1 MATDFKYAS
10 QSDLNRYVGDIVAD
24 ADSKR
29 QVFGWSQSVNYVD
42 ISGTTLQLH
51 FAHNAGFIDNL
62 FLDGAEINKISF
74 STTKVTEVASA
85 INPNETT
92 FTLDSVNN
100 VSANDI
106 IKIDNEY
113 IRLTAVSS
121 DGSNTVTTTL
131 ANRGLFNTASQHH
144 VQDSHVFKIID
155 NDGDVG
161 QGTSAGLDA
170 LGFVYDDQLDLCILI
185 AKDTDPND
193 FIIEAGFDNS
203 TYYDQMLV
211 DASMELN
218 NLLDA
223 RYPTPLPKYDQYDGN
238 TTHSAST
245 TEYDAIIIKMT
256 CYIAA
261 SNALRTIGE
270 TEKADYYYDLVTN
283 AEKTGMADRLNVGE
297 FKLAFEVDSHD
308 DKGKVRN
315 ISKAGTMDIVETAGE
330 WYGEKYDVVRITCTT
345 GGAYGTAIVKAETYG
360 NDALFGTTTEN
371 IKVTGGLQEIVNGLY
386 VRFQG
391 ASMNLDTTPDQWEVT
406 VTGSDR
412 KLTNAQTGAID
423 LTRRGYSV

>member
-29 QVFGWSQSVNYVD
+29 QIYDWTS
-42 ISGTTLQLH
+42 
-51 FAHNAGFIDNL
+51 
-62 FLDGAEINKISF
+62 E
-74 STTKVTEVASA
+74 
-85 INPNETT
+85 
-92 FTLDSVNN
+92 TLDSNTYYVSYNSGYIEQLFIDGKSQQSGRQTIATTASTAVNN
-100 VSANDI
+100 VSGYAVGATEIIVDDGSTLTDATY
-106 IKIDNEY
+106 IKIGNE
-113 IRLTAVSS
+113 ILGITNISTNTLTV
-121 DGSNTVTTTL
+121 V
-131 ANRGLFNTASQHH
+131 RGQLGTNAS
-144 VQDSHVFKIID
+144 VIVDDAPVFKHFQPSASGDNLYDED
-155 NDGDVG
+155 NDFVILKR
-161 QGTSAGLDA
+161 GTS
-170 LGFVYDDQLDLCILI
+170 
-185 AKDTDPND
+185 PND
-193 FIIEAGFDNS
+193 LIVEAGFDND
-203 TYYDQMLV
+203 TYYNQMLV

-223 RYPTPLPKYDQYDGN
+223 RYPTPLPKYDQFDSD
-238 TTHSAST
+238 TAHSSAS

-256 CYIAA
+256 CYLAA
-261 SNALRTIGE
+261 SNALRAIGE

-283 AEKTGMADRLNVGE
+283 AEKTGMADRLNLGE

-315 ISKAGTMDIVETAGE
+315 ISKTGTMDIVETAGE
-330 WYGEKYDVVRITCTT
+330 WHGEKYDVVRITCTT
-345 GGAYGTAIVKAETYG
+345 GGAYGTAVVKAETYG

-371 IKVTGGLQEIVNGLY
+371 IKVTGGLQEIVSGLY

-391 ASMNLDTTPDQWEVT
+391 ASMNLDTTPDQWEIT

>member
-29 QVFGWSQSVNYVD
+29 QIYDW
-42 ISGTTLQLH
+42 TT
-51 FAHNAGFIDNL
+51 
-62 FLDGAEINKISF
+62 E
-74 STTKVTEVASA
+74 
-85 INPNETT
+85 
-92 FTLDSVNN
+92 TLDSNTYYVSYNSGYIDQLFIDGKSQQSGRQTIATTASTAVNN
-100 VSANDI
+100 GLGYAVGATEIIVDDGSTLTDATY
-106 IKIDNEY
+106 IKIGNEILGITNISTNTLTVIRGQLGTNAAAIVDDAPIYKHFQPSATGDN
-113 IRLTAVSS
+113 L
-121 DGSNTVTTTL
+121 
-131 ANRGLFNTASQHH
+131 
-144 VQDSHVFKIID
+144 
-155 NDGDVG
+155 
-161 QGTSAGLDA
+161 
-170 LGFVYDDQLDLCILI
+170 YDED
-185 AKDTDPND
+185 ND
-193 FIIEAGFDNS
+193 FIIYKGSDPNDLVAEAGFDND
-203 TYYDQMLV
+203 TYYNQMLV

-223 RYPTPLPKYDQYDGN
+223 RYPTPLPKYDQYDAN

-256 CYIAA
+256 CYLAA

-283 AEKTGMADRLNVGE
+283 AEKTGMADRLNAGE

>member
-29 QVFGWSQSVNYVD
+29 QIYDWTTETYNSVDFYVAYNSGFVSQ
-42 ISGTTLQLH
+42 L
-51 FAHNAGFIDNL
+51 FIDGKSQQSGNQTI
-62 FLDGAEINKISF
+62 G
-74 STTKVTEVASA
+74 TTKVGDAGEAVDATE
-85 INPNETT
+85 
-92 FTLDSVNN
+92 TLITI
-100 VSANDI
+100 A
-106 IKIDNEY
+106 
-113 IRLTAVSS
+113 
-121 DGSNTVTTTL
+121 
-131 ANRGLFNTASQHH
+131 
-144 VQDSHVFKIID
+144 
-155 NDGDVG
+155 GDVG
-161 QGTSAGLDA
+161 TLTDDSFIKMDDEIMYVYNLANDNPDVITVVRGVLGTTASTHDNGADIFQHFIPLASGDNLYDEDND
-170 LGFVYDDQLDLCILI
+170 FVIY
-185 AKDTDPND
+185 KGSNPND
-193 FIIEAGFDNS
+193 LVAEAGFDND
-203 TYYDQMLV
+203 TYYNQMLV

-223 RYPTPLPKYDQYDGN
+223 RYPTPLPKYDQYDAN

-245 TEYDAIIIKMT
+245 TEHDAIIIKMT

-283 AEKTGMADRLNVGE
+283 AEKTGMADRLNLGE

-308 DKGKVRN
+308 DKGKVRSVAK
-315 ISKAGTMDIVETAGE
+315 IGSMDIVETAGE
-330 WYGEKYDVVRITCTT
+330 WHGEKYDVVRITCTT
-345 GGAYGTAIVKAETYG
+345 AGAYGTAIVKAETYG

>member
-29 QVFGWSQSVNYVD
+29 QIYDWTSETYNSNTFYVAYNSGFTSQLFIDGKSQQSGNQT
-42 ISGTTLQLH
+42 IGTTKIDDCGEDVSIGETQIDVTLH
-51 FAHNAGFIDNL
+51 TNFTDESFIKINDEVMYVRAVADASPDEITCIRGVLGTTESEHASGDDIFQYFIPAADGDNL
-62 FLDGAEINKISF
+62 YD
-74 STTKVTEVASA
+74 
-85 INPNETT
+85 PN
-92 FTLDSVNN
+92 
-100 VSANDI
+100 NDLI
-106 IKIDNEY
+106 ILKN
-113 IRLTAVSS
+113 
-121 DGSNTVTTTL
+121 GS
-131 ANRGLFNTASQHH
+131 
-144 VQDSHVFKIID
+144 
-155 NDGDVG
+155 
-161 QGTSAGLDA
+161 
-170 LGFVYDDQLDLCILI
+170 
-185 AKDTDPND
+185 DPND
-193 FIIEAGFDNS
+193 LVVEAGFDNS

-223 RYPTPLPKYDQYDGN
+223 RYPTPLPKYDQFDAD
-238 TTHSAST
+238 TAHSSAS

-256 CYIAA
+256 CYLAA
-261 SNALRTIGE
+261 SNALRAIGE

-283 AEKTGMADRLNVGE
+283 AEKTGMADRLNLGE

-315 ISKAGTMDIVETAGE
+315 ISKTGTMDIVETAGE
-330 WYGEKYDVVRITCTT
+330 WHGEKYDVVRITCTT

>member
-29 QVFGWSQSVNYVD
+29 QIYDWTSETYNSNTFYVAYNSGYMSQLFIDGKSQ
-42 ISGTTLQLH
+42 ISGNETIGTTKIADAAEPMTDSEVTMDVSG
-51 FAHNAGFIDNL
+51 FTNFIDESFIKVDDEIMFVTSIADADPDTVTIIRGVL
-62 FLDGAEINKISF
+62 GTTATTHDDGADIFQHF
-74 STTKVTEVASA
+74 SGHYSEA
-85 INPNETT
+85 
-92 FTLDSVNN
+92 
-100 VSANDI
+100 
-106 IKIDNEY
+106 
-113 IRLTAVSS
+113 
-121 DGSNTVTTTL
+121 
-131 ANRGLFNTASQHH
+131 
-144 VQDSHVFKIID
+144 
-155 NDGDVG
+155 
-161 QGTSAGLDA
+161 GTNL
-170 LGFVYDDQLDLCILI
+170 YDQY
-185 AKDTDPND
+185 ND
-193 FIIEAGFDNS
+193 FIILKYDSNPNDLVVEVGFDNK

-223 RYPTPLPKYDQYDGN
+223 RFPTPLPKYDQFDAD
-238 TTHSAST
+238 TAHSSAS

-261 SNALRTIGE
+261 SNALRAIGE

-283 AEKTGMADRLNVGE
+283 AEKTGMADRLNLGE

-391 ASMNLDTTPDQWEVT
+391 ASMNLASTPDQWEVT